1 MISFATPWWITK
13 IDQNAGTFVTALRT
27 CPYVA
32 NGYRGGS
39 LLGWSY
45 VRLRETTR
53 ILNYDHNRFAMSSL
67 CCNVLQF
74 PGMVIPC
81 KFIEDLKD
89 TAIWD
94 VQLAPPAGPSLFG
107 GSGRLARNIFDDD
120 DDVVKQDGGVRTIEL
135 NALFVVHFGVVY
147 RSHRWDYCDILWPLE
162 VQFSQIQGTCVAA
175 EWGPIQ
181 EIPAVNWVRQ
191 HFSFLEHDHFSVYRP
206 FLSTVVVF
214 TAIFPRINDF

>member
-1 MISFATPWWITK
+1 MVKKTIYSETSGPKIRQRQLLGIASFWIVRTCPNHKKQFSVMISFATPWWITE
-13 IDQNAGTFVTALRT
+13 IDESAGTFVTALRT

-135 NALFVVHFGVVY
+135 KALFVAPFGVVY
-147 RSHRWDYCDILWPLE
+147 RSHRWDYC
-162 VQFSQIQGTCVAA
+162 
-175 EWGPIQ
+175 
-181 EIPAVNWVRQ
+181 
-191 HFSFLEHDHFSVYRP
+191 
-206 FLSTVVVF
+206 
-214 TAIFPRINDF
+214 PRSSIV